1 MSKLIALWAAGAVAL
16 GAGAAAAQTKWDMP
30 TPYSDGTYHTQNV
43 RWFAD
48 EVKKASGG
56 QLEIVV
62 HSNNSLIKLPDILRA
77 VQTGQVP
84 VGEILLSQFGNED
97 PIFEIE
103 AIPFFATGYD
113 EAWKLYQVQKPYL
126 EDRLAKRGIKLL
138 YSVPWPGQA
147 LYSKTPLTSL
157 ADYKGVKFR
166 TYNPSTAR
174 LAELMGAVPTTVQ
187 ASDVPQAFATNIVTA
202 MITSAATGIQTK
214 AWEFSKYYY
223 DTKAFHPRNV
233 VIANERAFQ
242 RLLEAQRKAI
252 LDVSAKAE
260 PRGWELAKELEAN
273 GIKTLESNGMTIVKP
288 DDKVMGEYRA
298 IGQRMIQEWIEK
310 AGADGKA
317 LVAKFQ
323 EQAKR

>member
-1 MSKLIALWAAGAVAL
+1 MHQISIFAAATAVAFS
-16 GAGAAAAQTKWDMP
+16 AGVAGAQTKWDMP

-48 EVKKASGG
+48 EVKKATNG

-62 HSNNSLIKLPDILRA
+62 HSNNSLIKLPDILRS
-77 VQTGQVP
+77 VQTGQVNI
-84 VGEILLSQFGNED
+84 GEILLSQFGNED

-103 AIPFFATGYD
+103 GIPFFATGYD
-113 EAWKLYQVQKPYL
+113 QAWKLYQIQKPYL
-126 EDRLAKRGIKLL
+126 DDRLAKRGIRVL

-147 LYSKTPLTSL
+147 LYSKTPIAAL
-157 ADYKGVKFR
+157 ADFKGVKVR
-166 TYNPSTAR
+166 SYTAATAR

-233 VIANERAFQ
+233 VIVNDRAFQ
-242 RLLEAQRKAI
+242 RLAEPLRKAV
-252 LDVSAKAE
+252 LDVAAKAE
-260 PRGWELAKELEAN
+260 PRGWELSKEVES
-273 GIKTLESNGMTIVKP
+273 GGVKTLESNGMTIVKP
-288 DDKVMGEYRA
+288 EEKVMVEYRA
-298 IGQRMIQEWIEK
+298 IGQRMIDEWIQK
-310 AGADGKA
+310 AGADGQA
-317 LVAKFQ
+317 LVTKFRQ
-323 EQAKR
+323 